1 MYKSPRLPG
10 LCAGVGAT
18 GGRAVEPR
26 RADYA
31 YDVDAAPEAR
41 RARRRRR
48 RRGNTLASPRR
59 TILAL
64 AAASARPEKSL
75 SNGRRSG
82 QIRPPIATQPILR
95 VKKGRNGTMFFI
107 ILGNLEPRP
116 QRLCCSAPQR
126 AVRDAGCPGN
136 TCGSAAL
143 HALPR
148 AAARRGARHR
158 GGGNLRGD
166 RWQKRSAV
174 DGWTA
179 AGGGPAVHVR
189 AVLVLIWRYK
199 ADADDAVPTTRCRD
213 AAAIVRKKITS
224 T

>member
-1 MYKSPRLPG
+1 
-10 LCAGVGAT
+10 
-18 GGRAVEPR
+18 
-26 RADYA
+26 
-31 YDVDAAPEAR
+31 
-41 RARRRRR
+41 
-48 RRGNTLASPRR
+48 
-59 TILAL
+59 
-64 AAASARPEKSL
+64 
-75 SNGRRSG
+75 
-82 QIRPPIATQPILR
+82 
-95 VKKGRNGTMFFI
+95 MFFI

-189 AVLVLIWRYK
+189 AVLLLIWKRAPSRRRRGSLSCCRPLGQRLLDK
-199 ADADDAVPTTRCRD
+199 KGHFNLKPSSRC
-213 AAAIVRKKITS
+213 S
-224 T
+224 